1 MKNILLAVVL
11 TGASTLMAS
20 CSQPALSGPPEL
32 KLGRHECA
40 ACGMLINEDRCSAA
54 AIVTSNGAEDYA
66 MFDDIGCL
74 LDYEF
79 DKRASVSFRERFVHD
94 HSSRGWCSTPQATFL
109 FSDPDRLPTPMG
121 SGIIALSTKEAAV
134 AAKERFGGEIMSYEQ
149 LVPARRKWMEAR
161 YGKPDK

>member
-20 CSQPALSGPPEL
+20 CSQPSPSGPPEL

-79 DKRASVSFRERFVHD
+79 DRRSSIALRERFFHD
-94 HSSRGWCSTPQATFL
+94 HTTKAWHTTSNAVFL
-109 FSDPDRLPTPMG
+109 FTEPDKLPTPMG
-121 SGIIALSTKEAAV
+121 SGIVSFATQEAAD
-134 AAKERFGGEIMSYEQ
+134 AARGKHGGDVMNYGQ
-149 LVPARRKWMEAR
+149 LVPARRKWMEQR
-161 YGKPDK
+161 YGKPEK